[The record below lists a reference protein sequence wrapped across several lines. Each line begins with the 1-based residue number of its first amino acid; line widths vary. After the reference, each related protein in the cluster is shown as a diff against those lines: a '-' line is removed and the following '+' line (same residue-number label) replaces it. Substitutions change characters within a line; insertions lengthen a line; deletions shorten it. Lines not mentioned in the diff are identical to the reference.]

1 MKLRSV
7 SHKSVLVP
15 LDMLINLG
23 EETLWKKECLS
34 TWGGLRG
41 EGSFPSEKFLFV
53 LGTSFFGHLWSG
65 FGGFIWEWVTQ
76 WFWFCGFLFE
86 VLTLSGTLMLS
97 WLRYWFSSCFTFSTS
112 CCQALVTSFLLIEC
126 GSGGSYE
133 YFFPNG
139 SLLGAK
145 PVDECWVSL

>member
-1 MKLRSV
+1 
-7 SHKSVLVP
+7 
-15 LDMLINLG
+15 MLINLG
-23 EETLWKKECLS
+23 EETVWKKECLS
-34 TWGGLRG
+34 TWGGFERRG
-41 EGSFPSEKFLFV
+41 IISLWKMSLCFRHFI
-53 LGTSFFGHLWSG
+53 FGHLWSG

-86 VLTLSGTLMLS
+86 VLTLSGTLLLS

-126 GSGGSYE
+126 GSCGSYE